1 MEGCFNSL
9 HFGGNETICQSVYH
23 RTGGGTSGATSQLR
37 FIYARLLQCSAGSPE
52 DTIRSAKEE
61 LEKMGKGASQ
71 AIGNS

>member
-1 MEGCFNSL
+1 
-9 HFGGNETICQSVYH
+9 VYH